1 MLRKGYNLTQSS
13 RMRPLRLRFNHR
25 VAWFNVLGYVA
36 SASLWSLA
44 YGSRFALVGILPEQ
58 GFPFLTFFPAVMLA
72 AYFFGLG
79 PGLLCAGLSV
89 AGAYASFI
97 PHSADNFT
105 GLEKGDLIALIFFSS
120 VLLVDCIVLH
130 LLRRSRS
137 LAAERER
144 DLRELTA
151 NSPDVLTRF
160 DHDFRHL
167 FVSGAIER
175 LTGRPTSDFI
185 GKTNRELGMPP
196 KLCDIWENALAS
208 VFRDT
213 RPVSLRFEYDG
224 AVFAASLVP
233 EFNDDRVSVRSVVG
247 VTRDI
252 SEIDRHERALMAHD
266 ERKDQMLAT
275 VAHELRNPLT
285 TFTTGVCLLERL
297 ADPPQAV
304 GRTIA
309 AMRRQTTQMSRLVE
323 DLMDLNRI
331 RSNALD
337 LNRTAIDLKAILQA
351 TQEASFELARRKSI
365 NIELRLLEESMPLE
379 GDAGRLIQVFSN
391 VVTNAI
397 KFSEVGGEVVVEAKR
412 ENDAYKVSVTDQ
424 GAGIEPDMLDA
435 VFEPFVQAPA
445 GRIQQSGLG
454 IGLALVKQILKMHA
468 GNVTAVSQGLGK
480 GSTFIVRLP
489 APAPSPTVM
498 TVAPTIVHAASRAN
512 FHQETGSHGR
522 AA

>member
-1 MLRKGYNLTQSS
+1 M
-13 RMRPLRLRFNHR
+13 
-25 VAWFNVLGYVA
+25 A
-36 SASLWSLA
+36 SVVLWSLA
-44 YGSRFALVGILPEQ
+44 YEARLALVGTLPAQ

-79 PGLLCAGLSV
+79 PGLLCAALSV

-97 PHSADNFT
+97 PHPADSFS
-105 GLEKGDLIALIFFSS
+105 GLEKGDLIALVFFSS
-120 VLLVDCIVLH
+120 VLLVDCVVLH

-137 LAAERER
+137 LVAERER

-160 DHDFRHL
+160 DREYRHL

-196 KLCDIWENALAS
+196 KLCDVWEDALAS
-208 VFRDT
+208 VFREG
-213 RPVSLRFEYDG
+213 RQVSLRFEYDG
-224 AVFAASLVP
+224 TVFAATLAP
-233 EFNDDRVSVRSVVG
+233 EFDHDRTGVRSVVG

-252 SEIDRHERALMAHD
+252 SELDRHERTLMAHD
-266 ERKDQMLAT
+266 ELKDQMLAT

-285 TFTTGVCLLERL
+285 TLATGVSLLERL
-297 ADPPQAV
+297 PDPPQALS
-304 GRTIA
+304 RTIA
-309 AMRRQTTQMSRLVE
+309 AMRRQTTQMSRLVA

-337 LNRTAIDLKAILQA
+337 LNRTAVDLKDILQA
-351 TQEASFELARRKSI
+351 SQEASLELARRKSI
-365 NIELRLLEESMPLE
+365 NIELRLIADDMPLE

-391 VVTNAI
+391 IVTNAI
-397 KFSEVGGEVVVEAKR
+397 KFSEAGAEVVVEAKR
-412 ENDAYKVSVTDQ
+412 ENDAYEVSVTDR
-424 GAGIEPDMLDA
+424 GAGIEPDMLEA

-445 GRIQQSGLG
+445 GRNQQSGLG
-454 IGLALVKQILKMHA
+454 IGLALVKQILRLHD
-468 GNVTAVSQGLGK
+468 GDVTVASQGLGK

-489 APAPSPTVM
+489 APV
-498 TVAPTIVHAASRAN
+498 
-512 FHQETGSHGR
+512 Q
-522 AA
+522 

>member
-1 MLRKGYNLTQSS
+1 
-13 RMRPLRLRFNHR
+13 
-25 VAWFNVLGYVA
+25 LGYLA
-36 SASLWSLA
+36 SAALWSLA
-44 YGSRFALVGILPEQ
+44 YGARLALVGVLPAQ

-79 PGLLCAGLSV
+79 PGLLCAALSV

-97 PHSADNFT
+97 PHATDSLT
-105 GLEKGDLIALIFFSS
+105 GLEQGDLIALIFFTS
-120 VLLVDCIVLH
+120 VLLVDCVVLH

-137 LAAERER
+137 LVAERER

-151 NSPDVLTRF
+151 NSPDILTRF
-160 DHDFRHL
+160 DPAYRHL
-167 FVSGAIER
+167 FVSGAVER

-196 KLCDIWENALAS
+196 ELCDVWESGLAS
-208 VFRDT
+208 VFREA
-213 RPVSLRFEYDG
+213 RPASLRFEYGG

-233 EFNDDRVSVRSVVG
+233 EFDDGQPSVRSVLG

-285 TFTTGVCLLERL
+285 TFTTGVSLLERL
-297 ADPPQAV
+297 PDPPAPV
-304 GRTIA
+304 SRTIA
-309 AMRRQTTQMSRLVE
+309 AMRRQTVQMSRLVE

-331 RSNALD
+331 RANALD
-337 LNRTAIDLKAILQA
+337 LNRSATDLKAILQA

-365 NIELRLLEESMPLE
+365 NLDMLLPAQGMPLE

-397 KFSEVGGEVVVEAKR
+397 KFSEHGGQVVVEAKR
-412 ENDAYKVSVTDQ
+412 ADDAYEVSVTDR
-424 GAGIEPDMLDA
+424 GAGIEPDMLEA

-445 GRIQQSGLG
+445 GRNQQSGLG

-468 GNVTAVSQGLGK
+468 GDVTAVSQGLGQ

-489 APAPSPTVM
+489 APALSPTS
-498 TVAPTIVHAASRAN
+498 A
-512 FHQETGSHGR
+512 
-522 AA
+522 